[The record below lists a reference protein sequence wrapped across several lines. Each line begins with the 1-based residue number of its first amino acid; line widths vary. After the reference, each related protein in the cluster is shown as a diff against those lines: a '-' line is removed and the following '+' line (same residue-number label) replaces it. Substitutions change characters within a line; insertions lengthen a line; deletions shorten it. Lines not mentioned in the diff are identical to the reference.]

1 MSKFCILFSTVDFRL
16 QLIDFGLPLEVSD
29 PKSGSSFSNTHIV
42 FALPFYSLCNCCT
55 FFLFIILFYL

>member
-42 FALPFYSLCNCCT
+42 FALPFYSL
-55 FFLFIILFYL
+55 